1 MAPSAFIN
9 PAVIHRSAALEDRPV
24 FIYREGMAIDGG
36 AVSFPFRYAAA
47 GALSGM
53 QVASAAAAGARSA
66 IRKRASSVLTRVLP
80 DSGFGPSPDRIEQWR
95 WRVDVNGAT
104 PNGKTVHVRIDAD
117 GHPGYLATSR
127 MMGEAGLVLADES
140 LATDRAG
147 CLTPSV
153 ALGTASAER
162 FDAAGLRFRVSQG

>member
-1 MAPSAFIN
+1 M
-9 PAVIHRSAALEDRPV
+9 
-24 FIYREGMAIDGG
+24 
-36 AVSFPFRYAAA
+36 
-47 GALSGM
+47 
-53 QVASAAAAGARSA
+53 
-66 IRKRASSVLTRVLP
+66 
-80 DSGFGPSPDRIEQWR
+80 
-95 WRVDVNGAT
+95 NGAT